1 MSKSFE
7 ERNLK
12 DFNNK
17 LLNIFNLMTIN
28 GKYSVIGSS
37 VLKKIKYNSDY
48 DLDEL
53 VKDNSSSKTILNNIH
68 QMFLQK
74 FEEAKKDKDIYITD
88 FKCGEE
94 KNGEPLRWEYDD
106 LKKGFQKING
116 SIYYFQDC
124 ILQKSTIK
132 LDVIALINGNFTEF
146 SDNYYF
152 RLGNQGNFNPQE
164 ITQKA
169 VLNSLKQS
177 FDEEYNEKNYYKSL
191 KRSFA
196 YNMLKSGKSQKLEK
210 LVNFFNSDIGILN
223 KARSDLD
230 VLILILQNEFRKPK
244 LNDIKTNLQII
255 KQQLSYNTE
264 YNLNHISSSIDKI
277 CKSSSLEQIEKNIQ
291 SLSDMLS
298 YIVNKAGLNY
308 LTKNKN
314 LII

>member
-53 VKDNSSSKTILNNIH
+53 IKDNSSSKTILNNIH

-74 FEEAKKDKDIYITD
+74 FQEAIKEPNIYITD

-152 RLGNQGNFNPQE
+152 RLGNHGNFNPKE
-164 ITQKA
+164 ITRKS
-169 VLNSLKQS
+169 VLKSLKQS

-196 YNMLKSGKSQKLEK
+196 YNMLKSGKSPKLEK

-244 LNDIKTNLQII
+244 LNDIKINLQII

-264 YNLNHISSSIDKI
+264 YKLNNISSSIDKI

-298 YIVNKAGLNY
+298 YIVNKSGLKY
-308 LTKNKN
+308 IMQNKN